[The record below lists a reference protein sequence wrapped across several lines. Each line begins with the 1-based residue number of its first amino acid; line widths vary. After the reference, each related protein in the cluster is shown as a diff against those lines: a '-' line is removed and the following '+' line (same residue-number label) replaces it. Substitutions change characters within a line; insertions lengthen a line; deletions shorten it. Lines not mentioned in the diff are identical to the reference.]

1 MGRRRSPKSR
11 EDQREPSPFVYV
23 DPGRQEPALTKCNG
37 RDFGLLA
44 HLSWTQLDGYEKVD
58 IALPERKRLESV
70 AVRVPPRCR
79 RDWKFVVRTKEG
91 AVAREAVRY
100 LNNAREILRRVPVE
114 GETYLDRKP
123 VREAMGTAYLAV
135 LEAINEAL
143 SRRGVARK
151 DLPKSVDA
159 YRAALQRH
167 LVVRDGKLLR
177 EFESLYDAL
186 HIAGYYRGLIY
197 DRKMV
202 RDALIAAHSFIEKVA

>member
-1 MGRRRSPKSR
+1 M
-11 EDQREPSPFVYV
+11 
-23 DPGRQEPALTKCNG
+23 
-37 RDFGLLA
+37 
-44 HLSWTQLDGYEKVD
+44 
-58 IALPERKRLESV
+58 
-70 AVRVPPRCR
+70 
-79 RDWKFVVRTKEG
+79 KEG

-100 LNNAREILRRVPVE
+100 LNNAREILRRVRLE
-114 GETYLDRKP
+114 GDTYIDRKP

-151 DLPKSVDA
+151 DLPTSVDA

-167 LVVRDGKLLR
+167 LAPRNGKLLR

-202 RDALIAAHSFIEKVA
+202 RHALIAAHSFIEKVA